1 MRKAA
6 RKQLHA
12 CMEVPPGFDA
22 EADGRGLCGAS
33 IARSGVGTVSSH
45 SSFCAEAW
53 WCPGSS
59 PPLTAWSFERLP
71 AASLLT
77 PLNFAHAVLHQS

>member
-33 IARSGVGTVSSH
+33 IARSGVGTVSSIVL
-45 SSFCAEAW
+45 FVLR
-53 WCPGSS
+53 PGGALV
-59 PPLTAWSFERLP
+59 PD
-71 AASLLT
+71 
-77 PLNFAHAVLHQS
+77 LH